1 MMKKK
6 EIVKKGL
13 SILLTVSM
21 VLSGIFL
28 GSGNMQTVQAAGS
41 STPNVTKYATKAQL
55 MKTFDLDGRND
66 TVGKV
71 YFGTNNGTPLQ
82 WYIAGKDNV
91 SGAADFSD
99 DNIVL
104 FSSQNFGDTQFSTSS
119 SGGNDYTG
127 SNLETE
133 INNHCYGGS
142 KAKFTKEEDG
152 LMLQTPLM
160 YDCTSTPR
168 LYAPN
173 LLDSSYNGFV
183 TVGAEDSLRIDKQ
196 YYEESCQAE
205 KNGSKYLWSFWIR
218 PNVY

>member
-13 SILLTVSM
+13 SILLAGSM
-21 VLSGIFL
+21 LLSGISP
-28 GSGNMQTVQAAGS
+28 GSGNMQIVQAAGS
-41 STPNVTKYATKAQL
+41 STPDMTKYATKTQL

-71 YFGTNNGTPLQ
+71 YFGTSNGTPLQ
-82 WYIAGKDNV
+82 WYIAGTDNV
-91 SGAADFSD
+91 SGTEEFADA
-99 DNIVL
+99 NIVL
-104 FSSQNFGDTQFSTSS
+104 FSTQHFEDTQFQTSTSS
-119 SGGNDYTG
+119 GNDYTG

-133 INNHCYGGS
+133 IHNLCYGGS
-142 KAKFTKEEDG
+142 KAKFTKEEDL

-160 YDCTSTPR
+160 YDCTLSPK

-183 TVGAEDSLRIDKQ
+183 TVGLLK
-196 YYEESCQAE
+196 
-205 KNGSKYLWSFWIR
+205 
-218 PNVY
+218 

>member
-6 EIVKKGL
+6 KIVKKGL
-13 SILLTVSM
+13 SILLAGSM
-21 VLSGIFL
+21 VLSGISL

-71 YFGTNNGTPLQ
+71 YFGTSNGTPLQ

-91 SGAADFSD
+91 SGTEGFSD

-104 FSSQNFGDTQFSTSS
+104 FSTQHFEDTQFQTSS
-119 SGGNDYTG
+119 TAGNDYSG

-133 INNHCYGGS
+133 INNLCYGGF
-142 KAKFTKEEDG
+142 KAKFTKG
-152 LMLQTPLM
+152 
-160 YDCTSTPR
+160 
-168 LYAPN
+168 
-173 LLDSSYNGFV
+173 
-183 TVGAEDSLRIDKQ
+183 
-196 YYEESCQAE
+196 
-205 KNGSKYLWSFWIR
+205 
-218 PNVY
+218 